1 MLLNVVMY
9 LALRHEYMRNK
20 RFEKILERRKK
31 AQEEAQEKIE
41 QLELEAIYYKD
52 GVIDWYKLAKHVSEA
67 TSGRQQS

>member
-20 RFEKILERRKK
+20 NFEKILERRKK
-31 AQEEAQEKIE
+31 AREEAQEKIE

-52 GVIDWYKLAKHVSEA
+52 GVIDWNKLAEHIREA
-67 TSGRQQS
+67 TSGR

>member
-1 MLLNVVMY
+1 MLLNVAMY

-52 GVIDWYKLAKHVSEA
+52 GVIDWDKLAKHVSEA